1 MKPKKKKR
9 KERSQKRFDICIIL
23 AWRFLWKALFE
34 KKKKMQNNQHYDL
47 VILPPPW
54 VPQVDQQEGKLVY
67 FNPILNVVSEEHPAF
82 FPIPYYTPINFTLP
96 PWIGQSYVWIIT
108 LSKAKDLVDKRIIG
122 KANPFAISALDL
134 ENYKTKKISNTLN
147 PQW

>member
-1 MKPKKKKR
+1 MKPKKKKK
-9 KERSQKRFDICIIL
+9 KEAKRGLIF
-23 AWRFLWKALFE
+23 ALFLLGDFCGKLSLK